1 MTARVRSAERA
12 RPGRARPARALPG
25 RARAAA
31 LAIGAL
37 AIGAAA
43 VAHAP
48 SRALAVSPG
57 KAASDGNALY
67 REGRYAEARDR
78 YLGAQADRPDAPEL
92 EFNIGDTFFQEGQ
105 PAQAIE
111 SFSKVAGNK
120 SLASRIRGF
129 ASYNLGNA
137 LLKSGQFEKAI
148 DAYRAALRLDPS
160 DVDAKHNLELAMRKK
175 EEAEREKEEEKE
187 KQEGENGDEQKEKE
201 QQEKGNQ
208 PDKESDQGGKEPDST
223 SGGEQNPPSEQEA
236 SAPPPAGQDSLG
248 EKPGEPR
255 EIADAQ
261 AMPRSDALR
270 ILEALEAQEM
280 AQAQEKERQTLI
292 KALLSQG
299 KDW

>member
-12 RPGRARPARALPG
+12 RPGGARPARVLPG

-37 AIGAAA
+37 AIGAA
-43 VAHAP
+43 VIAP
-48 SRALAVSPG
+48 RCALAVSPG
-57 KAASDGNALY
+57 KAASEGNALY
-67 REGRYAEARDR
+67 RDGRYAEARDR

-111 SFSKVAGNK
+111 SFTKVAGNK

-137 LLKSGQFEKAI
+137 LLKSGQFDKAI

-175 EEAEREKEEEKE
+175 EEAERKKEEEKE
-187 KQEGENGDEQKEKE
+187 KQEGENGDEQKKKE
-201 QQEKGNQ
+201 QQEKGDDS
-208 PDKESDQGGKEPDST
+208 DKESDQGGKNPDST
-223 SGGEQNPPSEQEA
+223 SGGEQNPPGEQEA
-236 SAPPPAGQDSLG
+236 SAPPPAGPDSLG
-248 EKPGEPR
+248 ANPGEPR
-255 EIADAQ
+255 EIADGQ